1 MGKKFENRFLQQKI
15 YNKDIKKL
23 QDYQSETQVKTTMKY
38 Y

>member
-1 MGKKFENRFLQQKI
+1 MGKIFENRFLQQKI

-23 QDYQSETQVKTTMKY
+23 QDYQSEIQVKITVKY